1 MFKINSIALN
11 PILPIKKTCNTNS
24 FIFGWGC
31 RVGVVSV
38 EKKSEWLPKSKS
50 DDQHKSMTIP

>member
-1 MFKINSIALN
+1 MNSIALN